1 MKKIGILTFH
11 KAANY
16 GAVLQAYALENAI
29 AERSNKIEVEIIDYY
44 CKKIEDSYAVYNPN
58 TGNIKKEIIRL
69 PFCAMK
75 RIRKRKIFNDFVSH
89 YLVISNKRYTFNTIA
104 ESIHEYDAFIVGSD
118 QIWND
123 ILTNKDLHYC
133 LDFVPERIKKFSYA
147 ASFGNVSN
155 NQDTE
160 KKYMEAICQFQ
171 SISVRELSSK
181 EKLVAHGR
189 KDCFVSPD
197 PTFLLE
203 KKQWIEFARF
213 GRKLEKQYV
222 LIYELTPGR
231 KLVEFAKSLA
241 VKNKLKVVFLNESY
255 TRHPEIEHI
264 RGANP
269 VDFVSLIQ
277 HAKYVVTNSFHGT
290 AFSIICNTNFWV
302 ETISQKN
309 TNNRICNLLQI
320 FHLENRDISENVII
334 DKEIDW
340 KQVNTI
346 KNQIK
351 ADTERYLNFIVNS
364 VINRKE

>member
-29 AERSNKIEVEIIDYY
+29 AERSEKIEVEIIDYY

-58 TGNIKKEIIRL
+58 TGNMIKEIIRL
-69 PFCAMK
+69 PFCAIK
-75 RIRKRKIFNDFVSH
+75 RIRKRKIFNDFISH
-89 YLVISNKRYTFNTIA
+89 YLVISNKRYTPNTIS
-104 ESIHEYDAFIVGSD
+104 ESIDEYDAFIAGSD

-133 LDFVPERIKKFSYA
+133 LDFVPEQIKKFSYA

-155 NQDTE
+155 NQNTE
-160 KKYMEAICQFQ
+160 KEYMEAICQFQ
-171 SISVRELSSK
+171 AISVRESLTK
-181 EKLVAHGR
+181 EKIVAYGR

-197 PTFLLE
+197 PTLLLE
-203 KKQWIEFARF
+203 KEQWIDFARF
-213 GRKLEKQYV
+213 GKKLEQQYV

-231 KLVEFAKSLA
+231 KLVEFAKYIA
-241 VKNKLKVVFLNESY
+241 NKNKLKIVFLNDSY
-255 TRHPEIEHI
+255 TRYREIEHI

-277 HAKYVVTNSFHGT
+277 HAEYVVTNSFHGT
-290 AFSIICNTNFWV
+290 AFSIICNTKFWV
-302 ETISQKN
+302 ETIAQN
-309 TNNRICNLLQI
+309 NNNNRISNLLQI
-320 FHLENRDISENVII
+320 FHLENRDISNNMII
-334 DKEIDW
+334 DNEIDW
-340 KQVNTI
+340 EQVNTI
-346 KNQIK
+346 KNQIN
-351 ADTERYLNFIVNS
+351 ADTEQYLNYIVNS